1 MAHLTDME
9 ELLAT
14 IPNQPIRD
22 YMREAMNCY
31 MASAYRGCIV
41 LSYIAL
47 FDDLL
52 SKLGELSRINAP
64 AKTIFDT
71 AQQKREDQDVYE
83 TFLIDQLGSKNL
95 LTGLDASFL
104 NTLRTL
110 RNKSAHP
117 SGHQPSAEEARFIF
131 RETVSRFLSRPILS
145 TTQLVDEIVG
155 RLNNSNFFPS
165 LTSKEIKEVVGE
177 EISTLHEKAIPV
189 LVAKLAASVTTPDTT
204 VVENST
210 AFLIGLALLD
220 NDDINIELQKK
231 MLATKS
237 DDARY
242 SSCILQLLS
251 ANGKLFLGLQP
262 VPIGRIRGA
271 ILTQIDAVKNTLSE
285 TKLSHPTM
293 TIISIAKHLDDTS
306 LLNHFKFEL
315 EKLFQKRPYSP
326 YLIDTFTNRPD
337 VVALYY
343 PIILANAGSANFH
356 TANTFSSSVER
367 VDSQLAALCTDEQA
381 FQLFVAVLEAANFGA
396 YGSAELS
403 DSNFAGVPKLRTKV
417 VAYLAAN
424 EHAATA
430 YLGDKL
436 GVTQT
441 SISFVSTYLTDDNQ
455 GPE

>member
-1 MAHLTDME
+1 ME

-14 IPNQPIRD
+14 IQSQPIRD

-52 SKLGELSRINAP
+52 SKLGELSKINAP

-71 AQQKREDQDVYE
+71 ARQKREDQDVYE
-83 TFLIDQLGSKNL
+83 AFLIDQLGSKNL
-95 LTGLDASFL
+95 LTGLDTSFL

-145 TTQLVDEIVG
+145 TTQLVDEIVI

-165 LTSKEIKEVVGE
+165 VINAEIKGVVGE
-177 EISTLHEKAIPV
+177 EISTLHEKALPV
-189 LVAKLAASVTTPDTT
+189 LVTKLAASVTASDPT

-220 NDDINIELQKK
+220 NDDINTELQKK
-231 MLATKS
+231 ILAAKS
-237 DDARY
+237 DDLRF

-262 VPIGRIRGA
+262 VPARRISGA
-271 ILTQIDAVKNTLSE
+271 ISKQIDEVKNTVPE
-285 TKLSHPTM
+285 TRLSHPAM
-293 TIISIAKHLDDTS
+293 TIISIAKHLDDAS

-315 EKLFQKRPYSP
+315 EKLFQKKPYSP
-326 YLIDTFTNRPD
+326 YLIDTLTNRPD

-356 TANTFSSSVER
+356 TANIFSSSVER
-367 VDSQLAALCTDEQA
+367 IESQLAALCSDEQA
-381 FQLFVAVLEAANFGA
+381 FQLFVAVLEAANYGA
-396 YGSAELS
+396 YESKALR
-403 DSNFAGVPKLRTKV
+403 DSNFAGVPKLKTKV
-417 VAYLAAN
+417 VAYLLAN
-424 EHAATA
+424 EHAAIA
-430 YLGDKL
+430 YLGVKL
-436 GVTQT
+436 GVIET
-441 SISFVSTYLTDDNQ
+441 STSFVSTYLSDD
-455 GPE
+455 GPASE